1 VSGGTGAR
9 LRCAFRIAGERWLVE
24 GLGAVSLGPWARGSR
39 ARDTDKAP
47 EVRVRV
53 RSEESAARKAA
64 VSGSPGESYRL
75 TAEDFACEV
84 SAKLDSIDIR
94 GDAPALPDGVRAGV
108 RLGAFLRCL
117 SGGGLALHASCVACG
132 DGQDARAFVL
142 AGPSGAGKTTAAGH
156 AAGAGARVIAD
167 DLVMLRRDDGEP
179 RWRASGL
186 PWEAGVKPDVKGD
199 PVRATALVR
208 IVPALEYSLTQVR
221 GARAAALALACPP
234 ESLGV
239 DTGRIVIS
247 TARMVDELPVFHAGL
262 PEGPDAVARMLG
274 EVREAGQAAEASA
287 G

>member
-1 VSGGTGAR
+1 MSGRASAK
-9 LRCAFRIAGERWLVE
+9 LRCAFRIAGERWSVE
-24 GLGAVSLGPWARGSR
+24 GLGAASLGPWAR
-39 ARDTDKAP
+39 DTDR
-47 EVRVRV
+47 EFDVRVRV
-53 RSEESAARKAA
+53 RPEKSASRKAA

-84 SAKLDSIDIR
+84 SAKLDRIDIR
-94 GDAPALPDGVRAGV
+94 GEAPALADGVRAGV
-108 RLGAFLRCL
+108 RLGALLRCL
-117 SGGGLALHASCVACG
+117 SGGGLALHASCVARG
-132 DGQDARAFVL
+132 NGSEARAFVL

-156 AAGAGARVIAD
+156 AAAGGARVIAD

-208 IVPALEYSLTQVR
+208 IAPASEYSLTRVR

-247 TARMVDELPVFHAGL
+247 TARMVDELPVFRAGL
-262 PEGPDAVARMLG
+262 PEGPDTIQRLLG
-274 EVREAGQAAEASA
+274 EVGEIGEATAI
-287 G
+287 

>member
-1 VSGGTGAR
+1 MPQMK
-9 LRCAFRIAGERWLVE
+9 LCCAFRIAGERWSVE
-24 GLGAVSLGPWARGSR
+24 GLGAASLGPWARD
-39 ARDTDKAP
+39 ARVRDADKTP
-47 EVRVRV
+47 DVRVHV
-53 RSEESAARKAA
+53 RPEKSGVRKAA

-84 SAKLDSIDIR
+84 SAKLDSVDIR
-94 GDAPALPDGVRAGV
+94 GEAPALPDGVRAGV
-108 RLGAFLRCL
+108 RLGALLRCL

-132 DGQDARAFVL
+132 DGQDARAFVM

-156 AAGAGARVIAD
+156 AAAGGARVIAD

-186 PWEAGVKPDVKGD
+186 PWEAGVSPVEKGD
-199 PVRATALVR
+199 PVRAAALVR
-208 IVPALEYSLTQVR
+208 IMPAPEYSLTRVR

-239 DTGRIVIS
+239 ETGRIVIS
-247 TARMVDELPVFHAGL
+247 TARMVDELPVFRATL
-262 PEGPDAVARMLG
+262 PEGPDAIQRLLG
-274 EVREAGQAAEASA
+274 EVSEAAEASA